1 MSGRPVQRSN
11 PPDTMSNSTI
21 VHSTSSTGP
30 ILFSTAALPS
40 SSVLLLDTSAD
51 GMVTMTAAGSTA
63 VTSLNQIASSR
74 ISSNRDRRSLRVR
87 FQPAPA
93 TQGVVVTPESPQP
106 PAIEEPEPVGP
117 LDPPP
122 ETDIPV
128 PKKSAGAEKI
138 ELAIDKLPTH
148 ELIKPIPVL
157 IESLG
162 DKVFIAEIPGV
173 EISITGNSVGGV
185 LL

>member
-1 MSGRPVQRSN
+1 
-11 PPDTMSNSTI
+11 
-21 VHSTSSTGP
+21 
-30 ILFSTAALPS
+30 
-40 SSVLLLDTSAD
+40 
-51 GMVTMTAAGSTA
+51 MVTMTAAGSTA

-185 LL
+185 LLQLKEHIANIYEGHRTNNNLKPEAARQLKALEAYVGKARRNWF